1 VKFVRESAVK
11 EEHLVGE
18 LNIPRDLGD
27 GLTLRVVE
35 SDAQAEEVIAINAA
49 IHGADA
55 GDVVRHWFFHGHPTM
70 AREDW
75 LFIEDQETCR
85 AVSTLSLMS
94 TTWSYGG
101 HPLPVAELGFVATHP
116 DYRRRGLQRVLSD
129 AFDEMASS
137 FGFNLA
143 AIEGI
148 PGFYGQ
154 FGYEYAV
161 PLMGGFNLDYDRIP
175 DGPTL
180 LEAYGRYTGGGYA
193 FRRATPGDVNMLQR
207 LYDASIVDLDIAA
220 PRSRELWTYQLSVPE
235 SITFYPPVTVIEHGG
250 RFVGYVRWTDDDW
263 EDRLRIVELAV
274 DAGPG
279 AHERV
284 LMALRFARDRGRAA
298 SKRGLKLQLPEH
310 HPAVTIAR
318 TLIGVD
324 MGYYGW
330 QMKVLDP
337 AGFMRTVQ
345 PALEARLARSALAG
359 YSGSLVFQ
367 LYRAR
372 LALCFVDGALVEIT
386 APESVEQA
394 DARMTLK
401 QATQLWLG
409 WRERKALEAWHPDFW
424 TRETSRFLLDVL
436 FPQTRAYIYVPY

>member
-1 VKFVRESAVK
+1 MCERRNAGK
-11 EEHLVGE
+11 EEHVVGE
-18 LNIPRDLGD
+18 LAFPRDLGN
-27 GLTLRVVE
+27 GLVLRVVE
-35 SDAQAEEVIAINAA
+35 SDAQVEEVIAINAA
-49 IHGADA
+49 MHGADA
-55 GDVVRHWFFHGHPTM
+55 GDVVRHWLFHDHPTLG
-70 AREDW
+70 REDW
-75 LFIEDQETCR
+75 LFIEDRETGK

-94 TTWSYGG
+94 TAWSYGG
-101 HPLPVAELGFVATHP
+101 HPLPVAELGFVATRP
-116 DYRRRGLQRVLSD
+116 EYRRRGLQRVLSD
-129 AFDEMASS
+129 AFDELAARL
-137 FGFNLA
+137 GFSLA

-175 DGPTL
+175 DDPTL
-180 LEAYGRYTGGGYA
+180 LEAYGRYTGGGYV
-193 FRRATPGDVNMLQR
+193 FRRPTPGDVNMLQQ

-235 SITFYPPVTVIEHGG
+235 SITFYPPVTVIEHAG

-274 DAGPG
+274 VDGPG
-279 AHERV
+279 AFEHV
-284 LMALRFARDRGRAA
+284 LMALRFARDRGRSAG
-298 SKRGLKLQLPEH
+298 KRGLKLQLPEH

-324 MGYYGW
+324 TGYYGW

-367 LYRAR
+367 LYRSR
-372 LALCFVDGALVEIT
+372 LALRFVDGALVEIT